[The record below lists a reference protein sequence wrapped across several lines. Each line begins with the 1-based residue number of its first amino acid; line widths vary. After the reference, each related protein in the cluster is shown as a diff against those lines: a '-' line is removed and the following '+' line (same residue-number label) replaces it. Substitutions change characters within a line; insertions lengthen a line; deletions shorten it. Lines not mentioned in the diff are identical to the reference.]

1 MEYGDQIKLSSGVIW
16 TLVSIHDNGSLQ
28 VRINKWQNGAWQ
40 MISASEEDI
49 EIIEQ
54 EKEEGHKVDVYNH
67 MLSIKQIAVWILVV
81 LVILL
86 AIWVGNF
93 GGKEELKLVPQVK
106 NEDPIYMLIKELNQY
121 NTEDIQDIW
130 ACKRIKE
137 RDKKKRLILE
147 QIEKLK

>member
-1 MEYGDQIKLSSGVIW
+1 MEHGDQIKLSSGVIW

-40 MISASEEDI
+40 MISASKEDI

-54 EKEEGHKVDVYNH
+54 KEEEHEVHTHTH
-67 MLSIKQIAVWILVV
+67 MLSIKQIITWISIV
-81 LVILL
+81 LIILI

-93 GGKEELKLVPQVK
+93 GKKEELKLVPQVK